1 MTQRLPVDIHIRSV
15 KSQRVNYL
23 NNCKFDINIP
33 LYLFRIVFFKT
44 ELFGSGDIL
53 KHFPYLNRKVIMD
66 CKDDSLSRVTQ
77 NASIQK
83 PPRLFSSSWI
93 YCVLP
98 LKGCS

>member
-53 KHFPYLNRKVIMD
+53 NTSYLNRKVIIGR
-66 CKDDSLSRVTQ
+66 KDDSLLR
-77 NASIQK
+77 
-83 PPRLFSSSWI
+83 
-93 YCVLP
+93 
-98 LKGCS
+98 